1 MGNFSRENPC
11 MGDDFCIYFERL
23 INGVLVCEEGFSF
36 LANHAILVIINKF
49 RPRRES
55 CVEKVYSELYSWV
68 KSILI
73 AIIIVFICRH
83 FLFSPSIVYG
93 ESMEPTFANND
104 RIIVSKISE
113 IERFD
118 IIVFD
123 APDGEDYYI
132 KRVIGI
138 PGDSIVMK
146 DDVLYINGIA
156 YDEPYLQHQKDEMF
170 SGRFTGDFT
179 LEQLTGERT
188 VPEDSYFVLGDNR
201 MHSKDS
207 RVFGFISKDAVIGE
221 VKFRFYPFSGFGFI
235 K

>member
-1 MGNFSRENPC
+1 

-93 ESMEPTFANND
+93 ESMNRRLQITIGLLSAKFLKLNGLILSSLMH
-104 RIIVSKISE
+104 RMGKIIISNGSS
-113 IERFD
+113 
-118 IIVFD
+118 VFR
-123 APDGEDYYI
+123 ETQ
-132 KRVIGI
+132 
-138 PGDSIVMK
+138 S
-146 DDVLYINGIA
+146 
-156 YDEPYLQHQKDEMF
+156 
-170 SGRFTGDFT
+170 
-179 LEQLTGERT
+179 
-188 VPEDSYFVLGDNR
+188 
-201 MHSKDS
+201 
-207 RVFGFISKDAVIGE
+207 
-221 VKFRFYPFSGFGFI
+221 
-235 K
+235 